1 MLSAEDENPGEHG
14 YVVTAT
20 QREVFRRALRQA
32 REDAGLSQRALA
44 RAVDVS
50 PGAVWQWE
58 RDEDGT
64 IPRLDMT
71 TRLEQI
77 LKLEP
82 GHLSRL
88 LGYVPATAEPGTM
101 TSVVAAARADPR
113 LDDSEREL
121 LIAVYRELVRQSA
134 SKRSKPSRRS

>member
-1 MLSAEDENPGEHG
+1 MITVA
-14 YVVTAT
+14 

-32 REDAGLSQRALA
+32 REDAELSQRALA

-58 RDEDGT
+58 RDQDGT
-64 IPRLDMT
+64 VPRLDMT
-71 TRLEQI
+71 TQLEQV
-77 LKLEP
+77 LNLEP
-82 GHLSRL
+82 GQLSRL

-113 LDDSEREL
+113 LGDSEREL
-121 LIAVYRELVRQSA
+121 LIAVYRELVRQST
-134 SKRSKPSRRS
+134 SKRSRLAKGS

>member
-1 MLSAEDENPGEHG
+1 M
-14 YVVTAT
+14 VTAA

-44 RAVDVS
+44 RAVNVS
-50 PGAVWQWE
+50 AGAVWQWE

-64 IPRLDMT
+64 VPRLDMT
-71 TRLEQI
+71 TRLERV

-88 LGYVPATAEPGTM
+88 LGYVPASAEPGTV

-113 LDDSEREL
+113 LGDSEREL

-134 SKRSKPSRRS
+134 SKRSKASRGS

>member
-1 MLSAEDENPGEHG
+1 
-14 YVVTAT
+14 VVTAA

-44 RAVDVS
+44 RAVSVS
-50 PGAVWQWE
+50 AGAVWQWE

-64 IPRLDMT
+64 VPRLDMT
-71 TRLEQI
+71 TRLEQV

-88 LGYVPATAEPGTM
+88 LGYVPATAEQGSI

-134 SKRSKPSRRS
+134 AKRSKLSKGS

>member
-1 MLSAEDENPGEHG
+1 
-14 YVVTAT
+14 VVTVA

-44 RAVDVS
+44 RAVKLS

-58 RDEDGT
+58 RDVDGT
-64 IPRLDMT
+64 VPRLDMT

-88 LGYVPATAEPGTM
+88 LGYVPASAEPGTI

-113 LDDSEREL
+113 LGDSEREL

-134 SKRSKPSRRS
+134 SKRSKTSRGS

>member
-113 LDDSEREL
+113 LGDSEREL